1 MSYLDLQEHLS
12 NLESAGLLPRIRHL
26 INKDTE
32 IHLLVCWQFRGG
44 LPESDRNAFLFE
56 NVVDSH
62 GRTYDIPAAVAT
74 LASRRVKPG

>member
-32 IHLLVCWQFRGG
+32 IHLLVRWQFRGG
-44 LPESDRNAFLFE
+44 LPESERNAFLFE
-56 NVVDSH
+56 NVVGSH
-62 GRTYDIPAAVAT
+62 GRTYDIPVAVAA
-74 LASRRVKPG
+74 LATRRVKPG